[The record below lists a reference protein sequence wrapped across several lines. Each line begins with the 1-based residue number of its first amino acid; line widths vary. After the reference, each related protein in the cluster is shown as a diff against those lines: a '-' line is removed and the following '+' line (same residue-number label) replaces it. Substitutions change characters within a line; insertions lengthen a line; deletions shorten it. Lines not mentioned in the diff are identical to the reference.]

1 MNIEISKMS
10 YNKLFNKDP
19 HKLVVKKL
27 VINYTDTNDNISTIE
42 FIENNA
48 ININNIKQINTATYG
63 SDKSKIDVKKKID
76 FLLKNSNKPTILHVS
91 KKGSGFFSYCSLRL
105 SSLISFFNE
114 HNKCPNIVDSQYQFR
129 KYYISSYKDGNAIVS
144 YMFGD
149 YNNNINISFTK
160 KINYHWSHQ
169 YNIYKTL
176 DFNSLNPFIEKYFS
190 PSKSTQ
196 DIIETIE
203 KKYNIDYIN
212 TCVLFYRGGDKCK
225 ETKLAPYSEFFEQ
238 ADKIKKDNPNI
249 QFLIQSDETNF
260 INGCLERYSNS
271 FYFKDEIRHM
281 NNRKTVVDNVKF
293 KNGSNFTFV
302 HKYLAITI
310 IMSKCN
316 YIICPSGNC
325 SIWIVFYRGH
335 AENVIQYKDNK
346 WYK

>member
-1 MNIEISKMS
+1 MNVDIPKTK
-10 YNKLFNKDP
+10 YNTIFRCDP
-19 HKLVVKKL
+19 NHMVKKTL
-27 VINYTDTNDNISTIE
+27 IIDYIDIDNINKIIT
-42 FIENNA
+42 FTENSP
-48 ININNIKQINTATYG
+48 IKLNNIKKINNVQYGANNSYKDVTQIFL
-63 SDKSKIDVKKKID
+63 SKVNFHIVPCIPK
-76 FLLKNSNKPTILHVS
+76 F
-91 KKGSGFFSYCSLRL
+91 GSGFFSCSSVRLTYIINYFNKYKKYPIRVISKKQYKKYLRHG
-105 SSLISFFNE
+105 IDNDG
-114 HNKCPNIVDSQYQFR
+114 DS
-129 KYYISSYKDGNAIVS
+129 IVS

-160 KINYHWSHQ
+160 KINYHWTYQ

-203 KKYNIDYIN
+203 KKYNIDYNN